1 MLEGSVGV
9 SKSSSNEKSRSPLRP
24 RKRYHVADK
33 KLGGTRSER
42 FPLCPKT
49 RTAQKAEKGREKPR
63 KAEKTRP
70 GPKATKSEKKKAKK
84 KKEKKSYK
92 TVAPVDKQAL

>member
-1 MLEGSVGV
+1 M
-9 SKSSSNEKSRSPLRP
+9 
-24 RKRYHVADK
+24 
-33 KLGGTRSER
+33 GGTRSER

-70 GPKATKSEKKKAKK
+70 GPKATKSEPKKKAKK
-84 KKEKKSYK
+84 KKKKKVSKEKPQGTNKHFEKNDSRAVSEKRLKKNEKKREKVWDSVK
-92 TVAPVDKQAL
+92 RGS